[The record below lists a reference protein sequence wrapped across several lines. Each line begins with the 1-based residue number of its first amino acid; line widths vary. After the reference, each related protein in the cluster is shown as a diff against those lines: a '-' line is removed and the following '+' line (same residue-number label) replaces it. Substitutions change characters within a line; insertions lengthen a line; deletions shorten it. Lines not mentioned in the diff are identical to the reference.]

1 MRLAV
6 VTSNANKAREV
17 AAYFTG
23 VLEVEHV
30 PLECPEFRHADVGEI
45 ARGKAAYA
53 YEALAR
59 PLIVDDTGLFI
70 DALGGFPGPYAAYV
84 QDTIGNAGVLKL
96 MEGVEDRSAHFETAV
111 AFAREDGI
119 RIFRGVLPGTIVAPR
134 GSGGFGY
141 DPIFAYEGRTLAEMP
156 LAEKSRISHRARALE
171 AFRAWITQERRG
183 GAPSDRTVN
192 ITKNE

>member
-1 MRLAV
+1 MNLAV

-30 PLECPEFRHADVGEI
+30 ALECPEFRNDDVGEI
-45 ARGKAAYA
+45 AREKAEFAYRA
-53 YEALAR
+53 IAR

-70 DALGGFPGPYAAYV
+70 DALRGFPGPYAAYV
-84 QDTIGNAGVLKL
+84 HDTIGNAGVLKL
-96 MEGVEDRSAHFETAV
+96 MEGVEERGAHFETAI

-119 RIFRGVLPGTIVAPR
+119 RIFRGILPGTIVAPR
-134 GSGGFGY
+134 GEGGFGY
-141 DPIFAYEGRTLAEMP
+141 DPIFEHAGQTLAEMP

-171 AFRAWITQERRG
+171 AFRAWVEREATG
-183 GAPSDRTVN
+183 DRTVN
-192 ITKNE
+192 SSKNE

>member
-70 DALGGFPGPYAAYV
+70 DALRGFPGPYAAYV

-96 MEGVEDRSAHFETAV
+96 MEGVGDRSAHFETAV

-141 DPIFAYEGRTLAEMP
+141 DPIFAYEGRTLAVMP